1 MQTTLSM
8 QTKADG
14 RTILLGETPK
24 TIRLRQFTEIS
35 EAQGYESELKFAQAV
50 VTCNTTERLRMLME
64 YYKRKDYPNES
75 VESYSQI
82 IQSSQKMNTN
92 IKSTEYKNVV
102 KKKRA
107 RKPAMTRRKSSRQ
120 KSFKNDF
127 TPPVVKPN
135 KSDRLRNNAS
145 KYLRRK
151 TESNP
156 RDRSTVIETG
166 LKEQRKTDRVKCC
179 RSKTLE
185 DDSTL
190 SFGKN
195 NDKSFG
201 KTANHLEQKND
212 RITSVDSDELD
223 NDKLENKS
231 SNMSQ
236 KTSKIDANN
245 YDESLSRGKDLLEAI
260 APVTNTENVCDDIL
274 NDILTGHSDTNYTP
288 YSSSS
293 EFHPTANTPLTSGRS
308 QDSQDSSFLDELLFD
323 CSQRSRDR
331 TQIISSRYES
341 SSREANSFS
350 RSCEVMACVEKPH
363 HCDKEQA
370 SIIDD
375 LI

>member
-1 MQTTLSM
+1 MQS
-8 QTKADG
+8 KADG

-50 VTCNTTERLRMLME
+50 VTCNATERLRMLME

-107 RKPAMTRRKSSRQ
+107 RNPAMTRRKSSRQ
-120 KSFKNDF
+120 KSFKNAF
-127 TPPVVKPN
+127 KPPVVKPN

-151 TESNP
+151 TEPNP
-156 RDRSTVIETG
+156 RGRSTVIETG

-195 NDKSFG
+195 NDKSIG
-201 KTANHLEQKND
+201 KTADQLEQKND

-236 KTSKIDANN
+236 KTSEIDVNN
-245 YDESLSRGKDLLEAI
+245 HNESVSRGKDLVEAI
-260 APVTNTENVCDDIL
+260 APVTNSENVCDDIL
-274 NDILTGHSDTNYTP
+274 NDILTGHSDANYTP
-288 YSSSS
+288 YSSSN
-293 EFHPTANTPLTSGRS
+293 EFHPTVNTPLSSRRS
-308 QDSQDSSFLDELLFD
+308 QESQDSSFLDELLFD

-341 SSREANSFS
+341 SSREANSYS
-350 RSCEVMACVEKPH
+350 GSCEVASVEKPH